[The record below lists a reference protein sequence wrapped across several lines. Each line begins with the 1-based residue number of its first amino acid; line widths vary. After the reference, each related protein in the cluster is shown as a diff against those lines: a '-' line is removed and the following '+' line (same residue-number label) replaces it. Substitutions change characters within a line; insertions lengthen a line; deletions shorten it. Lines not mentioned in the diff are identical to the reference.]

1 MTTPQP
7 KLIIQIPC
15 LNEEET
21 LPITVSD
28 LPQNIS
34 GISKIERLVIDDGST
49 DRTVEVARANHV
61 EHILSLGR
69 RCGLAKAFMSGIT
82 RALELGAD
90 IIVNTDADN
99 QYVGADIAKLVE
111 PILKGEADVVI
122 GARPI
127 SKISHFSPLKKILQK
142 LGSAVLR
149 QISQTTVVDAPSGF
163 RAYSR
168 EAALRMS
175 VFSRFTYTMETLIQA
190 GRQGLRVVSVP
201 IRVNGKLRESRL
213 FKGMG
218 RYIARSMTTMIRIYV
233 LYAPLRFFL
242 WLGTPLFLAGM
253 LFMVRWLIFFL
264 EGSERTRIPSLIL
277 AAVLILMG
285 VQLLALGVIAD
296 LIAKNRMLSE
306 ELVYRARKS
315 ALNL

>member
-1 MTTPQP
+1 MTNRP

-21 LPITVSD
+21 LPITLND
-28 LPQNIS
+28 LPKQIQ
-34 GISKIERLVIDDGST
+34 GIEHIERLVIDDGSI
-49 DRTVEVARANHV
+49 DRTAEVARTQGV

-99 QYVGADIAKLVE
+99 QYVGADIGKLVE

-127 SKISHFSPLKKILQK
+127 SEISHFSPLKKILQK

-149 QISQTTVVDAPSGF
+149 QISQTTVIDAPSGF

-168 EAALRMS
+168 EAALRMN

-190 GRQGLRVVSVP
+190 GRQGLRVVSVL

-218 RYIARSMTTMIRIYV
+218 RYLARSMTTMIRIYV
-233 LYAPLRFFL
+233 IYAPMRFFL
-242 WLGTPLFLAGM
+242 WLGTPLFLAGSF
-253 LFMVRWLIFFL
+253 FMVRWLIYFL
-264 EGSERTRIPSLIL
+264 EGSERTRLPSLIF
-277 AAVLILMG
+277 ATVLILMG
-285 VQLLALGVIAD
+285 VQLLALGIIAD
-296 LIAKNRMLSE
+296 LIAKNRILLE
-306 ELVYRARKS
+306 EISYREKKR
-315 ALNL
+315 ALKE